1 MSIHRCHVFGDRGGG
16 HALHCPAM
24 RLEAGMLLA
33 GGLRHQRQF
42 KIVAAKIEQLKD
54 STLCARVYMSIGN
67 TAWADY
73 MDEVAS
79 SLKYD
84 SCPIRSSSGEK
95 LVCHT
100 GDTIRLAQIG
110 FQHGQLKVV
119 SHSLGWM

>member
-1 MSIHRCHVFGDRGGG
+1 M
-16 HALHCPAM
+16 
-24 RLEAGMLLA
+24 
-33 GGLRHQRQF
+33 
-42 KIVAAKIEQLKD
+42 AAKIEQLKD
-54 STLCARVYMSIGN
+54 STPCACVYMSIGN